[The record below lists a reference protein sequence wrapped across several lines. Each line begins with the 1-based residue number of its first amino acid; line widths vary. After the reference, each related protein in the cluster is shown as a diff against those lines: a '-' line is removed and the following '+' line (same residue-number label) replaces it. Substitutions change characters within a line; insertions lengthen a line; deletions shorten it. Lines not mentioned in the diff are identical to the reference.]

1 MSHSACIEAMNDLI
15 KINNDRI
22 EGYEKAIEEL
32 QDGENGDLKILFS
45 DMISES
51 RKYKSELEQGVIA
64 HGGSTDGGTTTSGK
78 LYRAWM
84 DVRAAFSGGDRA
96 SVLSNCEAGEDAAQK
111 AYKSAI
117 EDEDVME
124 ETKVL
129 LREQKQ
135 SLRNS
140 HDKIKALRDSAKAQ
154 S

>member
-1 MSHSACIEAMNDLI
+1 MNHDACVEALNDLI

-22 EGYEKAIEEL
+22 EGYAKAIDEL
-32 QDGENGDLKILFS
+32 QDGENSDLKSLFS
-45 DMISES
+45 EMISES
-51 RKYKSELEQGVIA
+51 GKYKSELQSKVVA
-64 HGGSTDGGTTTSGK
+64 YGGSTDEGTTTSGK

-135 SLRNS
+135 SLRVS
-140 HDKIKALRDSAKAQ
+140 HDKIKALRDEAKA
-154 S
+154 

>member
-1 MSHSACIEAMNDLI
+1 MNHDACIEALNDLI

-22 EGYEKAIEEL
+22 EGYDKAIAEL
-32 QDGENGDLKILFS
+32 QDGENGDLKSLFS

-51 RKYKSELEQGVIA
+51 RNYKSALESKVIA
-64 HGGSTDGGTTTSGK
+64 YDGSTDGGTTASGK
-78 LYRAWM
+78 LYRTWM

-117 EDEDVME
+117 EDPEVME

-135 SLRNS
+135 SLRSS
-140 HDKIKALRDSAKAQ
+140 HDKIKALRDQAKA
-154 S
+154 

>member
-1 MSHSACIEAMNDLI
+1 MNHDACIEALNDLI

-22 EGYEKAIEEL
+22 EGYDKAIAEL
-32 QDGENGDLKILFS
+32 QDGENGDLKSLFS

-51 RKYKSELEQGVIA
+51 RNYKSALESRVIA
-64 HGGSTDGGTTTSGK
+64 YGGSTDGGTTASGK
-78 LYRAWM
+78 LYRTWI

-96 SVLSNCEAGEDAAQK
+96 SVLSNFEAGEDAAQK

-117 EDEDVME
+117 EDPEVME

-135 SLRNS
+135 SLRSS
-140 HDKIKALRDSAKAQ
+140 HDKIKALRDQAKA
-154 S
+154 

>member
-1 MSHSACIEAMNDLI
+1 MSHNACIEAMNDLI

-32 QDGENGDLKILFS
+32 QDGENSDLKSLFS
-45 DMISES
+45 EMISES
-51 RKYKSELEQGVIA
+51 RTYRSELESKVVSY
-64 HGGSTDGGTTTSGK
+64 GGSTDGGTTTSGK

-117 EDEDVME
+117 EDADVME

-129 LREQKQ
+129 LRNQQQ
-135 SLRNS
+135 SLRSS
-140 HDKIKALRDSAKAQ
+140 HDKIKALRDSAKQ
-154 S
+154 Q

>member
-22 EGYEKAIEEL
+22 EGYEKAIDEL
-32 QDGENGDLKILFS
+32 HDGKNSDLKSLFS
-45 DMISES
+45 QMISES
-51 RKYKSELEQGVIA
+51 RTYKSE
-64 HGGSTDGGTTTSGK
+64 GSPDGGTTTSGIV
-78 LYRAWM
+78 YRAWM

-124 ETKVL
+124 ETKIL

-140 HDKIKALRDSAKAQ
+140 HDKIKALRDSAKA
-154 S
+154 

>member
-1 MSHSACIEAMNDLI
+1 MSHNACIEAMNDLI

-32 QDGENGDLKILFS
+32 QDGENSDLKSLFS
-45 DMISES
+45 EMISES
-51 RKYKSELEQGVIA
+51 RTYKSELERKIISY
-64 HGGSTDGGTTTSGK
+64 GGSTDGGTTTSGK

-84 DVRAAFSGGDRA
+84 DVRAAFSGGNRI

-117 EDEDVME
+117 EDADVME

-129 LREQKQ
+129 LRDQQQ
-135 SLRNS
+135 SLRSS
-140 HDKIKALRDSAKAQ
+140 HDKIKALRDNAKQ
-154 S
+154 Q

>member
-32 QDGENGDLKILFS
+32 QDGENGDLKTLFS

-64 HGGSTDGGTTTSGK
+64 HGGSTDEGTTTSGK